1 MPFFAEKKATV
12 TLDGAIRGA
21 KTIWPVAVAVLPFG
35 ITFGVSA
42 GEAGLP
48 ASTTLSMSALVFS
61 GAAQFA
67 VLDLWSDTVPLFPLV
82 LALLAVNARN
92 IIMGVSVYPWISRL
106 SKYKIAMITSVLT
119 DANWAVSMD
128 AYGKGERDAGI
139 LLGSGLLLWLTW
151 VAGTGIGVFFTGFT
165 VSPESLGL
173 DLLMPVFFIT
183 VLIGMGKQK
192 GVFIPWMAAA
202 VVSLLTSYTVPGS
215 WYIITGAL
223 AGGIA
228 GVCRDIR

>member
-12 TLDGAIRGA
+12 TLDGTIRGA

-42 GEAGLP
+42 REAGLP

-67 VLDLWSDTVPLFPLV
+67 VLDLWSDPVPLFPLV

-128 AYGKGERDAGI
+128 AYVNGERDAGI

-183 VLIGMGKQK
+183 VLIGMGKQR
-192 GVFIPWMAAA
+192 GVFIPWTAAA
-202 VVSLLTSYTVPGS
+202 VVSLLTSYLVPGS
-215 WYIITGAL
+215 WYIIIGAL